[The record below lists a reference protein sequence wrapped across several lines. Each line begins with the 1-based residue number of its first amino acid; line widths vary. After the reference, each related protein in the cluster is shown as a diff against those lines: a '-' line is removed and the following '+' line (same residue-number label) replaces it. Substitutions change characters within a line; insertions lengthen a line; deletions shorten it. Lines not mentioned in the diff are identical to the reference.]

1 MDRLLLIS
9 MLLGLGLIATV
20 LYSLRREH
28 IRAEYSIS
36 WLAAGLLLF
45 LLSRWPSALDW
56 IAAFLGLPSAAA
68 ALLVLTVI
76 MFVVVLYRVSRIVS
90 SLKENNIALAQ
101 KVAILEYLI
110 RNPQPPSDANRN

>member
-9 MLLGLGLIATV
+9 MLLGLALIFAV
-20 LYSLRREH
+20 IHSLRREH

-36 WLAAGLLLF
+36 WLAAGLGLF
-45 LLSRWPSALDW
+45 VLSRWPSALDW
-56 IAAFLGLPSAAA
+56 MAALLGLPNAAA
-68 ALLVLTVI
+68 ALLVLVII

-101 KVAILEYLI
+101 KVAILEYQL
-110 RNPQPPSDANRN
+110 RHPQQLSDANRH

>member
-9 MLLGLGLIATV
+9 MVLGLGLIAAV
-20 LYSLRREH
+20 LHSLRREH

-45 LLSRWPSALDW
+45 VLSRWPSALHW
-56 IAAFLGLPSAAA
+56 IASSLGLPNAAA
-68 ALLVLTVI
+68 ALLALTVI

-90 SLKENNIALAQ
+90 SLKDNNIALAQ
-101 KVAILEYLI
+101 KVAILEYQI
-110 RNPQPPSDANRN
+110 RNPRFPSDANRN